1 MENTKNDSLLLRI
14 VSMFICLSIILYY
27 VFSNDTQIGVFG
39 KIAILCAPLG
49 ISMNIMA
56 IICNICSK
64 KNISKS
70 VLATLNTVIFFA
82 IGFISGIFL
91 I

>member
-1 MENTKNDSLLLRI
+1 MKNIKNNSLLLRI
-14 VSMFICLSIILYY
+14 ALMLICVSIISYY

-49 ISMNIMA
+49 ISMNIMDF
-56 IICNICSK
+56 ICNICSK

-70 VLATLNTVIFFA
+70 VLTTLNIVIFFA
-82 IGFISGIFL
+82 TGFISGIFL